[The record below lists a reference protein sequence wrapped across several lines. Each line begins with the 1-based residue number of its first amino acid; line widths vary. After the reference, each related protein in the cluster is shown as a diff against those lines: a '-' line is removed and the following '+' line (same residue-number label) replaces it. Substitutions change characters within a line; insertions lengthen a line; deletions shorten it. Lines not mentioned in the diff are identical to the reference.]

1 MSEGPQV
8 VHVLPDQE
16 AALES
21 HFRRNKNIHKSDV
34 AILSAETGLDE
45 ELVQVGPA
53 FFGEIDFLPDFF
65 FNWMLRWLI

>member
-45 ELVQVGPA
+45 ELVQLWFSHRISSWRKEQGLGP
-53 FFGEIDFLPDFF
+53 
-65 FNWMLRWLI
+65 LINGL